1 LLYFG
6 GVCQQSLL
14 MAWQQARGARMVRF
28 HPESPEITQSALSK
42 LRFVADVRK
51 QMHAA
56 LSKGNRAAYEA
67 DIAPQ
72 HSQDG
77 TQAERRAALRIA
89 MEAHPFYRGWSSMLL
104 SSQDLMWRLV
114 GQSVDHDAER
124 MASRLNSLSNAA
136 KGSVTL
142 DPELQGPAYLVD
154 ADVHRMPGGY
164 MGAGREAEMRAGAL
178 YDLGG
183 AIYQLGIGNK
193 AGGLLNDSRG
203 RTLVAHLRTR
213 FPQIDPA
220 RILDM
225 GCGVGH
231 NTVPLAAAFPQ
242 AKVFGIDVGAPLL
255 RYAHLR
261 AEGLGHEVHFV
272 QDNAEHTRFEDASFD
287 LVVSQ
292 IILHETSS
300 AATQR
305 IIGESRRLLRPGGV
319 AVHLEV
325 PLRAEDGD
333 DFDQVMWLWEQHYNA
348 EPNIAGVM
356 DDDLAGMMQ
365 QAGFAEVMLGY
376 QGIPPAGS
384 DESAFTARKTSKS
397 FAFWLVV
404 SGIAA

>member
-1 LLYFG
+1 
-6 GVCQQSLL
+6 
-14 MAWQQARGARMVRF
+14 MVRF

-67 DIAPQ
+67 DIAPR

-77 TQAERRAALRIA
+77 TQAERRAALRTA

-124 MASRLNSLSNAA
+124 MASRLNSLSHGA

-142 DPELQGPAYLVD
+142 DPDLQGPAYLVES
-154 ADVHRMPGGY
+154 DVHRMPGGY

-203 RTLVAHLRTR
+203 RTLAAHLRTR

-231 NTVPLAAAFPQ
+231 NTVPLAAAFPR

-300 AATQR
+300 AATAR
-305 IIGESRRLLRPGGV
+305 IIAESRRLLRPGGV

-356 DDDLAGMMQ
+356 DDDLAGIMR

-376 QGIPPAGS
+376 QGIPAAGS
-384 DESAFTARKTSKS
+384 EQSAFTATKTSKS